1 MLTSSNAASSST
13 KFGSTKEAEL
23 RYEMNQMRVRE
34 LKEELKTLRISFH
47 NVFDKEG
54 LVDLLMEARM
64 NGSSVETET
73 DAIVVPMS
81 FYSLESGISVAA
93 ANANDVYLRPSP
105 GKFAA
110 IALDVAPDSSL
121 DQKINM
127 LVDTACTAVVL
138 RPEVVRRLNLS
149 TYGAGATMT
158 AAGGG
163 SMTGA
168 LTQLQK
174 FTLAYSNESKRPF
187 GPLPTAV
194 QDIGALPS
202 QLDGIIGLSFLNQF
216 ACVDF
221 DFRRGKMLLH
231 ENDMTPNIDP
241 ELKFVGEAS
250 LFLTRMQV
258 WAANIYLDGRGPV
271 KMLVDTGAASSIL
284 NWKGVSDMGLSRSSP
299 YIQQNVGAIGAMG
312 ADNVALNLSHR
323 YVLTDSFGLQESMAN
338 GVVLKDDS
346 INLDIGD
353 LPILETLRA
362 DGIGGLL
369 GSDFLM
375 RCDLVRFQFR
385 GTSTPRISLFMIQ

>member
-1 MLTSSNAASSST
+1 LADT
-13 KFGSTKEAEL
+13 KKAEL
-23 RYEMNQMRVRE
+23 RNEINQLRVRE

-64 NGSSVETET
+64 NGVDGSSVETET

-81 FYSLESGISVAA
+81 FYSLESGTSVAA

-105 GKFAA
+105 GKFAG
-110 IALDVAPDSSL
+110 ITLNIAPDLSL

-138 RPEVVRRLNLS
+138 RPEVVRRFNLS

-174 FTLAYSNESKRPF
+174 FTLVYSNKSRKAF

-221 DFRRGKMLLH
+221 DFRHGKMLLH

-241 ELKFVGEAS
+241 DLKFVGEAS

-323 YVLTDSFGLQESMAN
+323 YVLADSFGLHESMAN